1 MKKEMI
7 QLPLANRT
15 FKRSF
20 FFVAF
25 VISTCIHYSSQYC
38 RGVVSIN
45 LIRDLIKKDTEFRK
59 STMNETGVDQ
69 KTISSK
75 YLEMDDF
82 SLQQR
87 EKTEWKCER
96 EKGKGNGKKYNYR
109 LTLVP
114 V

>member
-1 MKKEMI
+1 MI
-7 QLPLANRT
+7 QLPLQNRT
-15 FKRSF
+15 FERSF
-20 FFVAF
+20 FFAAL

-38 RGVVSIN
+38 RGAVSIN
-45 LIRDLIKKDTEFRK
+45 LIRDLIKKGTEFRK

>member
-1 MKKEMI
+1 
-7 QLPLANRT
+7 
-15 FKRSF
+15 
-20 FFVAF
+20 
-25 VISTCIHYSSQYC
+25 
-38 RGVVSIN
+38 
-45 LIRDLIKKDTEFRK
+45 
-59 STMNETGVDQ
+59 MNETGVDQ

-109 LTLVP
+109 LTLVS

>member
-7 QLPLANRT
+7 QLPLPNRT
-15 FKRSF
+15 FERSF
-20 FFVAF
+20 FLLLWLSPLAYT
-25 VISTCIHYSSQYC
+25 ILPSTA
-38 RGVVSIN
+38 GGAVSIN
-45 LIRDLIKKDTEFRK
+45 LIRDLIKKNTEFWK

-96 EKGKGNGKKYNYR
+96 EKGTGKN
-109 LTLVP
+109 TITG
-114 V
+114 

>member
-1 MKKEMI
+1 MI
-7 QLPLANRT
+7 QLPLPNRT
-15 FKRSF
+15 FERSF
-20 FFVAF
+20 FFVAL
-25 VISTCIHYSSQYC
+25 VIFTCIHYSSQYC
-38 RGVVSIN
+38 RGAVSIN
-45 LIRDLIKKDTEFRK
+45 LIRDLIKKNTEFWK

>member
-1 MKKEMI
+1 
-7 QLPLANRT
+7 
-15 FKRSF
+15 
-20 FFVAF
+20 
-25 VISTCIHYSSQYC
+25 
-38 RGVVSIN
+38 
-45 LIRDLIKKDTEFRK
+45 
-59 STMNETGVDQ
+59 MNETGVDQ

-96 EKGKGNGKKYNYR
+96 EKGKENGKKYNYR

>member
-1 MKKEMI
+1 MI
-7 QLPLANRT
+7 QLPLPNRT
-15 FKRSF
+15 FERSF
-20 FFVAF
+20 FFVAL

-38 RGVVSIN
+38 RGAVSIN
-45 LIRDLIKKDTEFRK
+45 LIRDLIKKNTEFWK

-75 YLEMDDF
+75 FLEMDDF

-87 EKTEWKCER
+87 EKAEWKCER

>member
-1 MKKEMI
+1 MI
-7 QLPLANRT
+7 QLPLPNRT
-15 FKRSF
+15 FERSF
-20 FFVAF
+20 FLLPWLSPLAYTTLP
-25 VISTCIHYSSQYC
+25 STC
-38 RGVVSIN
+38 RGAVSIN
-45 LIRDLIKKDTEFRK
+45 LIRDLIKKNTEFWK

>member
-1 MKKEMI
+1 MI
-7 QLPLANRT
+7 QLPLPNRT
-15 FKRSF
+15 FERSF
-20 FFVAF
+20 FFVAL

-38 RGVVSIN
+38 RGAVSIN

-82 SLQQR
+82 LLQQR
-87 EKTEWKCER
+87 EKAEWKCER

>member
-1 MKKEMI
+1 MI
-7 QLPLANRT
+7 QLPLPNRT
-15 FKRSF
+15 FERSF
-20 FFVAF
+20 FFVAL
-25 VISTCIHYSSQYC
+25 VISTCTHYSSQYLP
-38 RGVVSIN
+38 GGAVSIN
-45 LIRDLIKKDTEFRK
+45 LIRDLIKKGTEFRK

-109 LTLVP
+109 LTLVS

>member
-7 QLPLANRT
+7 QLPLPNRT
-15 FKRSF
+15 FERSF
-20 FFVAF
+20 FFVAL

-38 RGVVSIN
+38 RGAVSIN
-45 LIRDLIKKDTEFRK
+45 LIRDLIKKNTEFWK

-87 EKTEWKCER
+87 EKAEWKCER
-96 EKGKGNGKKYNYR
+96 KKGNGKKYNYR

>member
-1 MKKEMI
+1 M
-7 QLPLANRT
+7 LPWLSPLAYT
-15 FKRSF
+15 
-20 FFVAF
+20 
-25 VISTCIHYSSQYC
+25 ILPSTC
-38 RGVVSIN
+38 RGAVSIN
-45 LIRDLIKKDTEFRK
+45 LIRDLIKKNTEFWK

-96 EKGKGNGKKYNYR
+96 EKGTGKN
-109 LTLVP
+109 TITG
-114 V
+114 